1 MEVIKMLVS
10 DIFKCIDEF
19 APFNICE
26 EFDNVGLLVGDAKR
40 NVSNVLIS
48 LDLTSGVLNQAK
60 NIDAE
65 LIITHHPIIF
75 KPLKHIYSDEL
86 ITQVINSGI
95 SVICAHT
102 NLDKVNG
109 GVNDVLAEIL
119 GLKDIK
125 ILENSLEY
133 GRIGHLSEK
142 LDCDSFI
149 KHVAKKLN
157 TSVRA
162 TRFNGS
168 IETVAV
174 LGGAGEFAWS
184 EAKKSGAD
192 AFVTGESKHHI
203 FIEAKRNSFCFVDAG
218 HFETEVL
225 VCKALRDRLQNKFK
239 NQVNFVV
246 AEQENPVCFCCGD
259 NIWL

>member
-1 MEVIKMLVS
+1 MLVS

-19 APFNICE
+19 APFDTCE
-26 EFDNVGLLVGDAKR
+26 EFDNVGLLIGDAQR
-40 NVSNVLIS
+40 NVKNVLIA
-48 LDLTSGVLNQAK
+48 LDLTNRVLDQAK
-60 NIDAE
+60 SINAE

-75 KPLKHIYSDEL
+75 KPLKRIYSNEL
-86 ITQVINSGI
+86 ITQVINSGV

-102 NLDKVNG
+102 NLDKADG

-125 ILENSLEY
+125 MLENSLGY

-142 LDCDSFI
+142 LSCDSFI
-149 KHVAKKLN
+149 KYVSKKLN
-157 TSVRA
+157 TSVKA
-162 TRFNGS
+162 TRFDG
-168 IETVAV
+168 IVETVAV

-184 EAKKSGAD
+184 EAQRSGAD

-203 FIEAKRNSFCFVDAG
+203 LLEAKQNDFCFVDAG

-225 VCKALRDRLQNKFK
+225 VCKVLRKRLQNKFK

-259 NIWL
+259 DIWR